1 MTQLRRGK
9 ILSALGLNK
18 AHTVLFLKR
27 SYTPKDVLLIK
38 GLSILAEVCPSIA
51 QEDNRA
57 ALIPTVLAQPKPKH
71 ERNPGRIPTKQNMRS
86 AMKWLVQDCQPGDSL
101 FFHYSGHGLR
111 QKDYNLDEIDGFDEA
126 ICPIDFETEGPIID
140 DEINATIV
148 RTLPRGVKLH
158 AVIDT
163 CFSGTVLDLLF
174 MYRIISR
181 EGHYQ
186 REYQRSPAAVRK
198 KGTSGGIAISFSACD
213 DHQTSASASA
223 FTGKVTGVMTSSFIQ
238 AVQNEPGSTYGRLL
252 NAMHYIIPSLVLY
265 DETVKLQCTT

>member
-1 MTQLRRGK
+1 
-9 ILSALGLNK
+9 
-18 AHTVLFLKR
+18 
-27 SYTPKDVLLIK
+27 
-38 GLSILAEVCPSIA
+38 
-51 QEDNRA
+51 
-57 ALIPTVLAQPKPKH
+57 
-71 ERNPGRIPTKQNMRS
+71 MRS

-148 RTLPRGVKLH
+148 RPLPRGEKLH

-181 EGHYQ
+181 LIILHFMINVLLIY
-186 REYQRSPAAVRK
+186 Y
-198 KGTSGGIAISFSACD
+198 FS
-213 DHQTSASASA
+213 
-223 FTGKVTGVMTSSFIQ
+223 
-238 AVQNEPGSTYGRLL
+238 
-252 NAMHYIIPSLVLY
+252 
-265 DETVKLQCTT
+265 

>member
-1 MTQLRRGK
+1 
-9 ILSALGLNK
+9 
-18 AHTVLFLKR
+18 
-27 SYTPKDVLLIK
+27 
-38 GLSILAEVCPSIA
+38 
-51 QEDNRA
+51 
-57 ALIPTVLAQPKPKH
+57 
-71 ERNPGRIPTKQNMRS
+71 MRS

-265 DETVKLQCTT
+265 DETVKLQVFIFLINYFLFNG